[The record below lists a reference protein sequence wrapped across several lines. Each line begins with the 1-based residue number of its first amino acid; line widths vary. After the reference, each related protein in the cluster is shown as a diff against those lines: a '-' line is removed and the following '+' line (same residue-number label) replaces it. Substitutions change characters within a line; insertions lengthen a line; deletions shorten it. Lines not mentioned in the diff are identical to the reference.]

1 MVGNAPFVG
10 VVVAWFIVCIVVFLI
25 ARALVLWYF
34 RINEICDHL
43 KVQNYLLSKQMGIA
57 VPFVDGG
64 RVIDESL
71 LKTVG

>member
-1 MVGNAPFVG
+1 MVGNAPFIG
-10 VVVAWFIVCIVVFLI
+10 VIVVWFIVGIVVFLI

-43 KVQNYLLSKQMGIA
+43 KVQNYLMSKQMGIA

-64 RVIDESL
+64 RVVDESL

>member
-1 MVGNAPFVG
+1 VSDGS
-10 VVVAWFIVCIVVFLI
+10 FIVLIFASLLAAILVFLI

-43 KVQNYLLSKQMGIA
+43 KVQNYLMSKQMGIA

-64 RVIDESL
+64 RVVDESL